1 MKLFFTWLRFT
12 SLLGL
17 LWGISVI
24 NYEVI
29 AQENPESAIEKLTP
43 TSKVCSANLS
53 SEMPSASF
61 AIAKIINHPK
71 FKRSRWG
78 IEIQVLATGESLY
91 SLNSEQFFTPA
102 STVKLL
108 TTAAVLS
115 ELGAN
120 YQITTPLYSV
130 GKPPYLTSLRVKGQ
144 GDPTLSTKSLKTI
157 VHQLQKQGIRRIE
170 KLIVDDSYFAP
181 PTINPTWE
189 WLDVHSYFA
198 TAVNSTILNQNTVTL
213 TLLPQQIGKPVKYYW
228 SNAIAARQWQV
239 INHAITGKANSP
251 YNIEIDGQLG
261 QPVLQIRGQL
271 AVNEPPDVWDLA
283 VIDPAQ
289 YFLESLRLYLEQ
301 AGIDV
306 KQGVVVKQPYKNKLE
321 RELTVITSP
330 PMQEILTE
338 INQESN
344 NLYAEAIA
352 QVLAQKLNTPT
363 ASAAINQSLTKLG
376 INSDEYLLV
385 DASGLSRQNLIT
397 PQTLVKI
404 LRIMSRSSQSKFYRQ
419 SLAIAGV
426 NGTLKN
432 RFNNTE
438 IQGYLF
444 GKTGT
449 LTGINSLSGYMAIPN
464 YPTLVFSIFLNN
476 SEVANQEIKQ
486 AIDEIVLTLHHTD
499 KCFRSQLLNNIYL
512 DNKNINN

>member
-1 MKLFFTWLRFT
+1 MKLFFTRLRLA

-17 LWGISVI
+17 LLAISLI
-24 NYEVI
+24 HSEVL
-29 AQENPESAIEKLTP
+29 AQAKYRESRLEKLQPTP
-43 TSKVCSANLS
+43 KVCSEDLS
-53 SEMPSASF
+53 L

-91 SLNSEQFFTPA
+91 SFNGEQFFTPA

-115 ELGAN
+115 ELGTN
-120 YQITTPLYSV
+120 YHITTPLYSV
-130 GKPPYLTSLRVKGQ
+130 GNPPYLTSLRLKGQ
-144 GDPTLSTKSLKTI
+144 GDPTISTKSLKTI
-157 VHQLQKQGIRRIE
+157 VHQLQQQGIRRIE

-228 SNAIAARQWQV
+228 SDVIAARQWQV
-239 INHAITGKANSP
+239 INQAITGAANIP
-251 YNIEIDGQLG
+251 YNVVIDGELG
-261 QPVLQIRGQL
+261 QPILRIRGEL
-271 AVNEPPDVWDLA
+271 AVNEPADIWDLA
-283 VIDPAQ
+283 VVDPAQ
-289 YFLESLRLYLEQ
+289 YFLESLRLSLEK
-301 AGIDV
+301 AGIAV
-306 KQGVVVKQPYKNKLE
+306 TQGVVVKQPYKNKLE
-321 RELTVITSP
+321 TELTAITSP

-344 NLYAEAIA
+344 NLYAEAVA
-352 QVLAQKLNTPT
+352 QVLAEKLNTPT
-363 ASAAINQSLTKLG
+363 AIAAINQSLTQLG

-397 PQTLVKI
+397 PQTLVKT

-438 IQGYLF
+438 IQGHLF

-449 LTGINSLSGYMAIPN
+449 LTGINSLAGYIYLPN
-464 YPTLVFSIFLNN
+464 DPTLVFSIFINN
-476 SEVANQEIKQ
+476 SEVSNQEIRQ
-486 AIDEIVLTLHHTD
+486 AIDKIILTLNHAS
-499 KCFRSQLLNNIYL
+499 KCSRSQSIHNIYL